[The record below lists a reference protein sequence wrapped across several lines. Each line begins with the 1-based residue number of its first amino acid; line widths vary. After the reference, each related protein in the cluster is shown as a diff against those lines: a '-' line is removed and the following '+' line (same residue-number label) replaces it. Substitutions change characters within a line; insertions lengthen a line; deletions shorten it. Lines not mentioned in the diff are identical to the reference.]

1 MESNKEIN
9 LDDSVFEAYGSVL
22 IRKYD
27 CETLRIEPWGKKVY
41 VYVALSK
48 QNLYIM
54 IGPYCHKKIV
64 KLRLRLKIMK
74 HI

>member
-27 CETLRIEPWGKKVY
+27 CETLRIEPWGKDS
-41 VYVALSK
+41 LRI
-48 QNLYIM
+48 IM
-54 IGPYCHKKIV
+54 LWVFGNVI
-64 KLRLRLKIMK
+64 
-74 HI
+74 